1 MVVAC
6 KIFECVEKSFADSG
20 AGFAVCLIATA
31 NPKISEAEIGIAKAK
46 ETVADGIIGVSGGSA
61 MNLLCIFFNS
71 FHLIVCTNWCII
83 LISGCSDAV

>member
-46 ETVADGIIGVSGGSA
+46 ETVADGIISGGSA
-61 MNLLCIFFNS
+61 MNLLS
-71 FHLIVCTNWCII
+71 I
-83 LISGCSDAV
+83 LQVFG

>member
-1 MVVAC
+1 MHVKSLSAW
-6 KIFECVEKSFADSG
+6 KKSFADSG

-61 MNLLCIFFNS
+61 MNLLCMVFYLSSGVKPQNENS
-71 FHLIVCTNWCII
+71 
-83 LISGCSDAV
+83 